1 MTPRD
6 IIKANLTRTGQPRPG
21 LRFGEGRR
29 NDFIGGGPGAPR
41 GYVQKRW
48 IEGDYEYYDDIWGN
62 IWHRMAA
69 KDACKGGEVITPI
82 IADWD
87 DFDRFTPPVF
97 DRETA
102 AERFRAGFAKDQGD
116 HFRLAGLPGWI
127 FAQARYIRR
136 MDNYLMDMALY
147 PENLHRLHAILAD
160 IYETLILAAGDA
172 KADAIFFCEDMGTQ
186 RGLLFSPAMWN
197 EFFRDLYMRLFGLAH
212 DLGIAVIMHSCGQN
226 REILEP
232 LLKAGVNC
240 FQFDQPAVYDFD
252 DLGALLRQYRAALFS
267 PVDIQKVLPTGN
279 RQLIEAEVDRMINAF
294 GGGLIFTSYGDL
306 TGIGVKPEW
315 DAWAYDKII
324 SRCDLG

>member
-1 MTPRD
+1 M
-6 IIKANLTRTGQPRPG
+6 
-21 LRFGEGRR
+21 
-29 NDFIGGGPGAPR
+29 
-41 GYVQKRW
+41 
-48 IEGDYEYYDDIWGN
+48 
-62 IWHRMAA
+62 
-69 KDACKGGEVITPI
+69 
-82 IADWD
+82 
-87 DFDRFTPPVF
+87 
-97 DRETA
+97 
-102 AERFRAGFAKDQGD
+102 
-116 HFRLAGLPGWI
+116 
-127 FAQARYIRR
+127 
-136 MDNYLMDMALY
+136 
-147 PENLHRLHAILAD
+147 AD

-197 EFFRDLYMRLFGLAH
+197 EFFRDLYTRLFGLTH

-252 DLGALLRQYRAALFS
+252 DLSALLRQYRAALFS
-267 PVDIQKVLPTGN
+267 PVDIQKILPTGN
-279 RQLIEAEVDRMINAF
+279 RQLIEAEVDRMITAF

-324 SRCDLG
+324 SRCGQA